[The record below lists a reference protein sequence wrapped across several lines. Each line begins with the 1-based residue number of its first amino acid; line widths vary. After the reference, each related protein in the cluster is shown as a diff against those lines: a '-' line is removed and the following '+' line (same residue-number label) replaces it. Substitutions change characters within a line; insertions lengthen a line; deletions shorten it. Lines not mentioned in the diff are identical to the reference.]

1 MQIFILFKLNSVQVL
16 FAPDKYEDT
25 AIGTN
30 DMSEIDIWNAEFL
43 FVNEFD
49 SNVGS
54 QNNNPEIPEVA
65 KIESLGSS
73 TILSYYI
80 IPTMFL
86 LIFILN
92 NFVRNTIWN
101 LW

>member
-1 MQIFILFKLNSVQVL
+1 MQIFILFKLNSVEVL
-16 FAPDKYEDT
+16 FAPDGKYEDT

-30 DMSEIDIWNAEFL
+30 DMNEIDISNAEFL

-54 QNNNPEIPEVA
+54 QENNPEIPDVA

-80 IPTMFL
+80 IQCFY
-86 LIFILN
+86 
-92 NFVRNTIWN
+92 
-101 LW
+101 